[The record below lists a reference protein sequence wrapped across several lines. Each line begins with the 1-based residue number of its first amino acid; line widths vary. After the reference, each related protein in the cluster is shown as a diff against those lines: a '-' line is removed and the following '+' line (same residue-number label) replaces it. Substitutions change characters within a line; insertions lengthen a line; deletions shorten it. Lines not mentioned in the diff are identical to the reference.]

1 MHYMGSKAR
10 HAAEIIA
17 ITTAGRKPG
26 QTYVEPFV
34 GGGNVICRVPQEA
47 GPRIASDINWRMVAL
62 LDAVG
67 NKGWLPPPTMT
78 KTEWLKIK
86 KNPDHYPPE
95 LVAFAATGP
104 TFGSTWFGTF
114 ALQRAGDLESGDVK
128 YRCARESADRD
139 APFLK
144 GITFHRLPFQELTPH
159 IPPAALIYCD
169 PPYRDTATY
178 AGAKVKIEVGSAV
191 SNEWKPGKFW
201 KWADAMVE
209 AGHSMFVSEYQ
220 GPHPEIY
227 SGETPDLKQR
237 RDDYYAKA
245 KALDRR
251 IHGDPASFNF
261 QESENL
267 RAKLKD
273 IDAGY
278 SVERRRMAD
287 RWKVVWEKEV
297 VSDFSSTR
305 GKTETA
311 KEIEARVKE
320 AQDELYKVIAEHPD
334 DSAKEKE
341 ALDDLKAAQADLK
354 NAQTPKVEVEK
365 LFHRE
370 A

>member
-1 MHYMGSKAR
+1 
-10 HAAEIIA
+10 
-17 ITTAGRKPG
+17 
-26 QTYVEPFV
+26 
-34 GGGNVICRVPQEA
+34 VPQEG

-67 NKGWLPPPTMT
+67 NKGWLPPETMT
-78 KTEWLKIK
+78 KTEWSKIT
-86 KNPDHYPPE
+86 KNPEKYPPE

-104 TFGSTWFGTF
+104 TFGSKWMDTWAKDDPGKEGT
-114 ALQRAGDLESGDVK
+114 R
-128 YRCARESADRD
+128 YRQARD
-139 APFLK
+139 ALINDAK
-144 GITFHRLPFQELTPH
+144 GLTGTIFYQKAYDQLTEKVPV
-159 IPPAALIYCD
+159 ASLIYCD
-169 PPYRDTATY
+169 PPYRDTAMY
-178 AGAKVKIEVGSAV
+178 SGAKVKIEVGSAV

-201 KWADAMVE
+201 KWADAMVD
-209 AGHSMFVSEYQ
+209 AGHSVFVSEYQ

-227 SGETPDLKQR
+227 SGETPELKQR
-237 RDDYYAKA
+237 RDAYYAEA

-251 IHGDPASFNF
+251 IHDDPASFNF
-261 QESENL
+261 RESENL

-278 SVERRRMAD
+278 SAERRRMAD

-320 AQDELYKVIAEHPD
+320 AQEEFYKAIGEFPD
-334 DSAKEKE
+334 DKEKE
-341 ALDDLKAAQADLK
+341 SEAIAVLKAAQADLK

-370 A
+370 P

>member
-26 QTYVEPFV
+26 QAYVEPFV

-47 GPRIASDINWRMVAL
+47 GPRIASDINWRMVAY
-62 LDAVG
+62 LDALG
-67 NKGWLPPPTMT
+67 NKGFIPPEEMT
-78 KTEWLKIK
+78 KTQWSKIMK
-86 KNPDHYPPE
+86 KPDQFPPE
-95 LVAFAATGP
+95 LVAFAATGL
-104 TFGSTWFGTF
+104 TFASTWMGGWVKEDGRCKQAQNA
-114 ALQRAGDLESGDVK
+114 AL
-128 YRCARESADRD
+128 RD
-139 APFLK
+139 GPGLK
-144 GITFHRLPFQELTPH
+144 GVIFHSMSYDIFAPYVPFESIL
-159 IPPAALIYCD
+159 YCD
-169 PPYRDTATY
+169 PPYHNTKIY
-178 AGAKVKIEVGSAV
+178 EGAKVKIEVGSAA

-201 KWADAMVE
+201 KWADTMVE
-209 AGHSMFVSEYQ
+209 AGHSVFVSEYQ

-227 SGETPDLKQR
+227 SGETPGLKQR
-237 RDDYYAKA
+237 RDNYYAEA

-251 IHGDPASFNF
+251 IHDDLASFNF

-273 IDAGY
+273 INAGY
-278 SVERRRMAD
+278 SAERRRMAD

-297 VSDFSSTR
+297 VSDLSYTM

-320 AQDELYKVIAEHPD
+320 ALEELYRVIAEHPD